1 VGAGVPQLATKF
13 AAQNILI
20 NYYGTKTFHKQAS
33 TGGEHTTTMCAFLI
47 IKAKTFSHTQ

>member
-20 NYYGTKTFHKQAS
+20 NYYGTKHSTNRQA
-33 TGGEHTTTMCAFLI
+33 HRRRAHNNNVCFPYY
-47 IKAKTFSHTQ
+47 